1 MMIAT
6 PRLPVCN
13 THFQLPVYMQRVTFD
28 PYCCDNANSIL
39 AALGVPGR
47 PRNEVLINAWKHL
60 STQRSFKSAGH
71 CCFFNAPSFDLV
83 VQNSLFSVS
92 DERLTPCQAAMH
104 PFLAPEFPFRYL
116 LSQQGCESEGLL
128 QISS

>member
-28 PYCCDNANSIL
+28 PYCCDNANSLL

-47 PRNEVLINAWKHL
+47 PRDEVLINDMEA
-60 STQRSFKSAGH
+60 SFHSAIIQK
-71 CCFFNAPSFDLV
+71 CWLLLFFYAPSFDLV

-92 DERLTPCQAAMH
+92 DKRLTPCQAAMH